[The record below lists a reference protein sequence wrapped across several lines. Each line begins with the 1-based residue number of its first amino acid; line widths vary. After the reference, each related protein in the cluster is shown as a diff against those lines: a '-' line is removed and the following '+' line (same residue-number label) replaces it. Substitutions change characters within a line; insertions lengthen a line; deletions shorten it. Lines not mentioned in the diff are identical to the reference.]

1 MKLSILGKNLIKAN
15 SALRKAIVEKNDIS
29 VKTMYNWLDADRTPL
44 LLPENIELIL
54 KYNPTI
60 TAEHLQERFD
70 AVLAVHE
77 PFLNKI

>member
-1 MKLSILGKNLIKAN
+1 MH
-15 SALRKAIVEKNDIS
+15 
-29 VKTMYNWLDADRTPL
+29 NWIDADRTPL
-44 LLPENIELIL
+44 PSPENIELIP

>member
-29 VKTMYNWLDADRTPL
+29 VKTMYNWLDAERTPL

>member
-1 MKLSILGKNLIKAN
+1 MKLSILAKNLIKAN
-15 SALRKAIVEKNDIS
+15 SALREAIVQKNNIS